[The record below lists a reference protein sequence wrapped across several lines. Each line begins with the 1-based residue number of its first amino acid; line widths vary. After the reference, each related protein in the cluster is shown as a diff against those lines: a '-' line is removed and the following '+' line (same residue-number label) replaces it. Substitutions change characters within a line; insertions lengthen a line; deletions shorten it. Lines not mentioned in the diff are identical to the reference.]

1 MTGAVFEDPSKR
13 YGAAVLNSGTFHDLG
28 RYDSSEDAKQVRNSE
43 YVSTWQAQCKH
54 YTAYVLTC

>member
-28 RYDSSEDAKQVRNSE
+28 RYDSSEDAKQVRDLSNRMYGDSANMA
-43 YVSTWQAQCKH
+43 WLLQCIS
-54 YTAYVLTC
+54 